1 MVSRNCVSRIE
12 LKFEYLNLN
21 ISARVRF
28 KNIPIKY
35 SHGFPYFAFDVRLR
49 IDESLNFRLPND
61 NKNTKTRKVV
71 YCDCL
76 VLFSDFSTNLHGI
89 PVFGG

>member
-1 MVSRNCVSRIE
+1 MA
-12 LKFEYLNLN
+12 YNLN

-49 IDESLNFRLPND
+49 IDESLNFRFLND
-61 NKNTKTRKVV
+61 NKNKESCNIAFV
-71 YCDCL
+71 
-76 VLFSDFSTNLHGI
+76 
-89 PVFGG
+89 